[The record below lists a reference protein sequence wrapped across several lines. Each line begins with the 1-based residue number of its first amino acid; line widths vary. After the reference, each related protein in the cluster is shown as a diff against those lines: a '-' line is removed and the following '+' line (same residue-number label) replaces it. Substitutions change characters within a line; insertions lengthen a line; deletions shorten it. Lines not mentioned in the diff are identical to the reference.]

1 MSYII
6 YIYIQYFIM
15 YIYIVADTQ
24 SKRSGMEI
32 VAHLEPPQV
41 LSASPAMLDGVLYV
55 KSPNHLP
62 HSLSLL

>member
-1 MSYII
+1 
-6 YIYIQYFIM
+6 M

-32 VAHLEPPQV
+32 FAHLEPPQV

-62 HSLSLL
+62 HSLWLL